1 MIYYVLTG
9 GEWVH
14 NYETASSDIPFETSY
29 FIKFKTQPTIEKLKS
44 IFIDLYIQDKRVNW
58 NDDVNNKDAVMVQ
71 SIVRSKSKIEEVSI
85 WVD

>member
-9 GEWVH
+9 GEWVP

-44 IFIDLYIQDKRVNW
+44 IFIDLYTGDEKVSWNHKANKREN
-58 NDDVNNKDAVMVQ
+58 
-71 SIVRSKSKIEEVSI
+71 IELRTILRSDTKIEEVAQ
-85 WVD
+85 

>member
-44 IFIDLYIQDKRVNW
+44 IFIDLYTGDEKVSWNHKANKRENIELRTILKS
-58 NDDVNNKDAVMVQ
+58 N
-71 SIVRSKSKIEEVSI
+71 SKIEEVKQ
-85 WVD
+85 